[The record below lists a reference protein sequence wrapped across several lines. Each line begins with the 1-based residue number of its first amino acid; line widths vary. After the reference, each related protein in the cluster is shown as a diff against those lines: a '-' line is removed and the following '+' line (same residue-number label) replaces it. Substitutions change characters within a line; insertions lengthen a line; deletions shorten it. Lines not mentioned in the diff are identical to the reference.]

1 MLQFLSQPEEL
12 EVNDRILIAM
22 FCNKGTF
29 VPYIF
34 HHPTANNNIPTISS
48 KTGVKLQQ
56 NSSKTASKSAANQR
70 QNRGKTRTNLG
81 PNRGKSGAKQ
91 GQNRGQIWGKHY
103 RDCNLPFPMKL
114 QAFS

>member
-22 FCNKGTF
+22 FCNKGTS

-56 NSSKTASKSAANQR
+56 NSKQICS
-70 QNRGKTRTNLG
+70 
-81 PNRGKSGAKQ
+81 KSGAK
-91 GQNRGQIWGKHY
+91 
-103 RDCNLPFPMKL
+103 
-114 QAFS
+114 

>member
-22 FCNKGTF
+22 FCNKGTS

-56 NSSKTASKSAANQR
+56 NSSKTTANQ
-70 QNRGKTRTNLG
+70 QANQQQIWGKTGANLG
-81 PNRGKSGAKQ
+81 PNRGKSVAKQGQIWGQTGAKQ
-91 GQNRGQIWGKHY
+91 GQA
-103 RDCNLPFPMKL
+103 LPGL
-114 QAFS
+114 